1 MCSFLHPELF
11 KETKNESDETLKK
24 NDDPTKVC
32 KNCKH
37 NEDRLKCL
45 EGKLLSIEST
55 SENMLVSNMKDESG
69 SDTSKRIQN
78 LEKNC
83 V

>member
-37 NEDRLKCL
+37 NE
-45 EGKLLSIEST
+45 EFQSIKST
-55 SENMLVSNMKDESG
+55 SENILLSNIKDEIE
-69 SDTSKRIQN
+69 DAMI
-78 LEKNC
+78 
-83 V
+83 